1 MNANST
7 ALVLIDLQNDVLD
20 PDGAFTRGNFTTP
33 EMRAVVS
40 RVAPAAKALKARKG
54 FVAASLFT
62 LWPDGNGEPMFSQHN
77 RNLRGAL
84 RKGDFA
90 PSSWGQ
96 ATTAAITPF
105 VDVTVFKVSQSA
117 FFNTPL
123 DWILRHAG
131 ADTLAFAGI
140 ATNASVAATVRDAH
154 LRDYHCVVLADGC
167 AAFNPAAHEAGLN
180 ELKPLAH
187 IMTCAE
193 FVQQL
198 S

>member
-1 MNANST
+1 MNANTT
-7 ALVLIDLQNDVLD
+7 ALLLIDLQNDVLD
-20 PDGAFTRGNFTTP
+20 PDGAFTRGNFTTA

-40 RVAPAAKALKARKG
+40 KVAPAAKALKARKG

-62 LWPDGNGEPMFSQHN
+62 LWPGANGEPIFSQHT
-77 RNLRGAL
+77 RNLKSAL

-96 ATTAAITPF
+96 ATTAAITPY

-123 DWILRHAG
+123 DWILRHTG
-131 ADTLAFAGI
+131 IETVAFAGI
-140 ATNASVAATVRDAH
+140 ATNASVAASVRDAH
-154 LRDYHCVVLADGC
+154 LRDYHCVVLTDGC
-167 AAFNPAAHEAGLN
+167 AAFNPAAHDAGLS

-187 IMTCAE
+187 LMTCSE
-193 FVQQL
+193 FITQL
-198 S
+198 A